1 VNLVD
6 PPRSVFHEAGLLPDR
21 HLRTLDALQLATA
34 LRVDAETLVAYDTR
48 LVAAAR
54 SLGVSVQS
62 PS

>member
-1 VNLVD
+1 
-6 PPRSVFHEAGLLPDR
+6 VFHEAGLLPDR